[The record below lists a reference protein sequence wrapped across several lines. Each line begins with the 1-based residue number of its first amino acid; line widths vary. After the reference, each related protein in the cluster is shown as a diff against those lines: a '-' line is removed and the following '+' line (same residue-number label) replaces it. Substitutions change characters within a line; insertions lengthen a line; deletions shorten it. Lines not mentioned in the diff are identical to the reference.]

1 MKFLPTIKPW
11 EQGACWLHP
20 DFMPGSLSSLEREPG
35 SHEARSVAGRKGH
48 LREYTTLPSLWGAQA
63 AQMASALASGA
74 FFPYAE
80 EKLPWTPPASRMF
93 LFRGLCKTD
102 GENKKGK
109 WKQEG
114 TSVSSRAGWRVLCLS
129 EEILVPMDCT
139 RLAAEFLV
147 FAVDAITCS
156 SCCYHRNHTIHLK
169 VYINNI
175 VTWLWFWKLTPFN
188 FAWFILYT
196 LFWRYFHQ

>member
-1 MKFLPTIKPW
+1 ML
-11 EQGACWLHP
+11 AASWLHARIP
-20 DFMPGSLSSLEREPG
+20 VLPKKGTWEPWSQICGWEERAPQGVHNSSQPVRC
-35 SHEARSVAGRKGH
+35 SRSTNGFSTGIGC
-48 LREYTTLPSLWGAQA
+48 LLPLCWR
-63 AQMASALASGA
+63 L
-74 FFPYAE
+74 
-80 EKLPWTPPASRMF
+80 KLPWTPPASRMF

-156 SCCYHRNHTIHLK
+156 SCCYHRNHKIHLK

-196 LFWRYFHQ
+196 LLWRYFHQ